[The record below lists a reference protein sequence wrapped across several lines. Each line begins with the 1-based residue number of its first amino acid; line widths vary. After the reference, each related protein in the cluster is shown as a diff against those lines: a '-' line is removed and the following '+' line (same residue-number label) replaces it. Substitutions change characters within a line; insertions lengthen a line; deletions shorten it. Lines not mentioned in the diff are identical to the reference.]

1 MKPTFIII
9 LTALWLVGCQ
19 HIEED
24 STDSAGR
31 KLHLPNWT
39 FLAKASATVAE
50 GRTQIPKRAYVFP
63 AMRLN
68 ASGQVIDQLAHRVQ
82 ADGTLSWYS
91 PAPLGSELQVIAER
105 QLIKQGFR
113 VIPFSTLTATT
124 TDHSVTVFNLYYT
137 EANASRDNPNAAPE
151 ASWTTFCRITAATF
165 PRDLNPNAKQD
176 LMHQELVSLFNGKRT
191 GTSVTK
197 HSVPYLLK
205 HIGETRQWSDQINLL
220 Y

>member
-9 LTALWLVGCQ
+9 LAALWLVACQ

-50 GRTQIPKRAYVFP
+50 GRTQIPKRAYIFP

-68 ASGQVIDQLAHRVQ
+68 ASGQIIDQLAHRVQ
-82 ADGTLSWYS
+82 TDGTLSWYS
-91 PAPLGSELQVIAER
+91 AAPLGSELQLIAKR
-105 QLIKQGFR
+105 QLTKQGFT
-113 VIPFSTLTATT
+113 VIPFNTLTTSP

-137 EANASRDNPNAAPE
+137 EANPSRDNPNAAPE

-165 PRDLNPNAKQD
+165 PNDLNPNAKQD